1 MRAKRNTQTAEA
13 MNLNQE
19 AFSDTAR
26 SYSFEHLLEAG
37 CLVNVTAW
45 VAPEMNFGGH
55 KDRWRVQAT
64 VTGKVWRTLH
74 QIPAAVRFFQTVR
87 SRGHDVLW
95 IASWALSHARKVGLD
110 CVYFQVVLP
119 TDEHD
124 EDCKTL
130 KVEYQVGRD
139 GRGRVTI
146 GFPDE
151 FPLV

>member
-1 MRAKRNTQTAEA
+1 MRTKRNAQTAEA
-13 MNLNQE
+13 VDLTDATFAN
-19 AFSDTAR
+19 SAR
-26 SYSFEHLLEAG
+26 SYSYEHLLDSG
-37 CLVNVTAW
+37 CLMNVTAW
-45 VAPEMNFGGH
+45 VVPEMSFGER
-55 KDRWRVQAT
+55 KRSWRVQAA
-64 VTGKVWRTLH
+64 VTAKLWRTLH
-74 QIPAAVRFFQTVR
+74 QIPPQVRFFQTVR

-95 IASWALSHARKVGLD
+95 IAGWALLQARHAGLD

-119 TDEHD
+119 TNERE

-130 KVEYQVGRD
+130 KIEYQVGRD

>member
-1 MRAKRNTQTAEA
+1 MIAKRKAQTAEA
-13 MNLNQE
+13 VDLNQE
-19 AFSDTAR
+19 AFSESTR
-26 SYSFEHLLEAG
+26 SYSFQHLLDSG
-37 CLVNVTAW
+37 SLVNVTAW
-45 VAPEMNFGGH
+45 VVPEMNFGGQ
-55 KDRWRVQAT
+55 KDRWRVQAS
-64 VTGKVWRTLH
+64 VTAKVWRTLH
-74 QIPAAVRFFQTVR
+74 QIPAEVRFFQTVR

-95 IASWALSHARKVGLD
+95 IASWALSQARKVGLD

-119 TDEHD
+119 TDQHE

-130 KVEYQVGRD
+130 KIEYLVGRD